1 MSSKMSNNIRIS
13 PQLQKMI
20 EESNNTMQRFK
31 QQIIDIYNYVLS
43 KEKE

>member
-1 MSSKMSNNIRIS
+1 MSSKMSNNIKKSIIS
-13 PQLQKMI
+13 PQLQKII

-43 KEKE
+43 

>member
-1 MSSKMSNNIRIS
+1 
-13 PQLQKMI
+13 MI

-31 QQIIDIYNYVLS
+31 QQIIDIYNYVLN